1 MDLYESVKLIAL
13 IPGGVFALLGFLRS
27 QELQKD
33 SAFSEIYT
41 HLGHN
46 LIVVRA
52 AAASRLPSF
61 YNYRRLAPSF
71 CKKWTFVEFNEPYKH
86 QVLLLALSALK
97 QNLSNYQPQEQ
108 RNFRQA
114 IIDALGVILCDR
126 SLGDVISQMQD
137 IKKGKNLGINLDGA
151 VLDELRLH
159 EFKFDKTDCTEAS
172 FIGCDLGNA
181 SFSKC
186 KLWKA
191 KFTHAKL
198 AGANFNDAEIWETD
212 FTHTDL
218 SGAKIIVPK
227 DNLNRNTCFKE
238 ANLDRATISE
248 NVADLCR
255 EQGHGHKLHLVTIV
269 PIPLSLNPSSLA

>member
-1 MDLYESVKLIAL
+1 MNFYESVKVITL
-13 IPGGVFALLGFLRS
+13 IPGGIFALLGFLRS

-71 CKKWTFVEFNEPYKH
+71 CKNWPFVSFQEPYKH

-97 QNLSNYQPQEQ
+97 QELSSYPPQEQ

-114 IIDALGVILCDR
+114 IIDALGTILGER
-126 SLGDVISQMQD
+126 SLGEIIASLSDSHR
-137 IKKGKNLGINLDGA
+137 GANLDGA
-151 VLDELRLH
+151 VLDELRLYG
-159 EFKFDKTDCTEAS
+159 FKFDETDCTEAS
-172 FIGCDLGNA
+172 FRGCDLGKA

-191 KFTHAKL
+191 KFSNSKL
-198 AGANFNDAEIWETD
+198 AGANFNNADIWETD
-212 FTHTDL
+212 FTHADL
-218 SGAKIIVPK
+218 SGAEIVLPK
-227 DNLNRNTCFKE
+227 DNLNRNTCFRE

-255 EQGHGHKLHLVTIV
+255 EQGHSHKLHLVTIV
-269 PIPLSLNPSSLA
+269 PIPLSLTPSSLS

>member
-1 MDLYESVKLIAL
+1 MDLYESVKLITL
-13 IPGGVFALLGFLRS
+13 IPGGVFALLGFLHS

-61 YNYRRLAPSF
+61 YNYRRLAPVF
-71 CKKWTFVEFNEPYKH
+71 CKNWPFILFKEPYKH

-97 QNLSNYQPQEQ
+97 QNLSSYQPQEQ
-108 RNFRQA
+108 RSFRQA
-114 IIDALGVILCDR
+114 IIDALGTILGER
-126 SLGDVISQMQD
+126 SLGKVIDSLSD
-137 IKKGKNLGINLDGA
+137 SHRGANLVGA
-151 VLDELRLH
+151 VLDELKLYN
-159 EFKFDKTDCTEAS
+159 FKFDDADCTEAS
-172 FIGCDLGNA
+172 FVKCDLGNA
-181 SFSKC
+181 SFKKC
-186 KLWKA
+186 NLWKT
-191 KFTHAKL
+191 KFSNAKL

-218 SGAKIIVPK
+218 SGATIIVPK

-248 NVADLCR
+248 NVAALCR
-255 EQGHGHKLHLVTIV
+255 EQGHDHKLHLVTIV
-269 PIPLSLNPSSLA
+269 PIP